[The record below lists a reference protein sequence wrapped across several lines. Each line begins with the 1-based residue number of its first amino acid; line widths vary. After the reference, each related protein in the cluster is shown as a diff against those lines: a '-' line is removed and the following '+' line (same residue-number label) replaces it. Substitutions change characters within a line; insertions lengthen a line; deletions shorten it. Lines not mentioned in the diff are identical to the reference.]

1 MTTETAESSDDSSTP
16 SRATR
21 QAVLARMRRERH
33 DFVPE
38 TWSTRWRRHRRRA
51 GVVAIVLLLVVMGGV
66 LTARLIPDAES
77 TVRSYLEAI
86 HDGDVEAALEYV
98 EHRPTGQEARFL
110 VPEAMSQDWSIV
122 GVSGP
127 TRDGD
132 DEVNASIESHGSV
145 AHASFHADQDEK
157 GDWYIDDPFEYVEFP
172 GWPFAYA
179 EVNGEIA
186 EPGVYTL
193 FPGVYTFH
201 RSIDGLLSFQD
212 KPQLMM
218 PRHDSAG
225 SPTPANPEIEL
236 GDEAQDRIQEALNT
250 HLDACAEAV
259 VTDPPNCPFGT
270 SVSPSPNRGGS
281 PFTPKDLRWTIEDYP
296 TVKVEETAPEQ
307 NDASPPSF
315 TAVITQEGTA
325 TLSGTRVVDRRTE
338 EFTLKCPISE
348 TAWRLNVTED
358 KKIDLGMVS
367 SFAPSADCEN
377 TEGSD

>member
-1 MTTETAESSDDSSTP
+1 MTTETAESSDDSSTA

-38 TWSTRWRRHRRRA
+38 TWSTRWRRHRRRV
-51 GVVAIVLLLVVMGGV
+51 GVVAIVLLLVVMGGIV
-66 LTARLIPDAES
+66 TARLIPDAEG

-157 GDWYIDDPFEYVEFP
+157 GDWYIDDPFEYVEFL
-172 GWPFAYA
+172 GSPFEYA
-179 EVNGEIA
+179 EVNGEVA
-186 EPGVYTL
+186 EPGVYRV
-193 FPGVYTFH
+193 FPGAYTFRH
-201 RSIDGLLSFQD
+201 DIDGLLSIQD
-212 KPQLMM
+212 TPQLMM
-218 PRHDSAG
+218 PRHDSSQVPVSAD
-225 SPTPANPEIEL
+225 ADIEL
-236 GDEAQDRIQEALNT
+236 GDNAPDRIQEAVNT
-250 HLDACAEAV
+250 QLDACAEALV
-259 VTDPPNCPFGT
+259 SDPSNCPFGT
-270 SVSPSPNRGGS
+270 SVSRHPSEGS
-281 PFTPKDLRWTIEDYP
+281 LPFTPKDLHWTIKDYP
-296 TVKVEETAPEQ
+296 MVKVDETAPERY
-307 NDASPPSF
+307 DRSPPLF
-315 TAVITQEGTA
+315 TAEIVQEGIA

-338 EFTLKCPISE
+338 EFTLECPISGTTWSVHIAE
-348 TAWRLNVTED
+348 GGE
-358 KKIDLGMVS
+358 IDLS
-367 SFAPSADCEN
+367 SDFTPGADCEH
-377 TEGSD
+377 GRQ